1 MPRQGHEAHD
11 RKEAAGAE
19 ADNRRRRRRPRR
31 RRRRRHLCDGRGRRA
46 ELLASDDE
54 ATKAEEAELLGLD
67 AKASPAPGTP
77 PRQPLTAA
85 SNQANGGSPPVA
97 MQLSGDEGD
106 EDL

>member
-1 MPRQGHEAHD
+1 MDVDEEH
-11 RKEAAGAE
+11 
-19 ADNRRRRRRPRR
+19 
-31 RRRRRHLCDGRGRRA
+31 

>member
-1 MPRQGHEAHD
+1 MDVDEEH
-11 RKEAAGAE
+11 
-19 ADNRRRRRRPRR
+19 
-31 RRRRRHLCDGRGRRA
+31 C

-54 ATKAEEAELLGLD
+54 ETKAEEDELLGLD

-97 MQLSGDEGD
+97 MQLSGDE
-106 EDL
+106 DL